1 MKKRY
6 LSIIL
11 STLLVISLVSDFAF
25 YDLWQQE
32 KDKVSELK
40 KELNE
45 ANKQIEALN
54 SNHEQ
59 EINQVASDF
68 VERLFTYDAGVYENG
83 REAALEMAIGKASEK
98 LTSQQ
103 IESQYGEFGVH
114 DESVTSLVSVT
125 DSVYNKTG
133 NDTATVT
140 LQFEQEVVMGV
151 IRTETR
157 NEIKL
162 WMQHTEE
169 DWKIKDYEMTQVI

>member
-1 MKKRY
+1 MNKGY

-11 STLLVISLVSDFAF
+11 GTLLMISLVGDFAF

-40 KELNE
+40 QELNK

-54 SNHEQ
+54 TNHEQ
-59 EINQVASDF
+59 EITKVAADF
-68 VERLFTYDAGVYENG
+68 VERLFTYDPRVYENG
-83 REAALEMAIGKASEK
+83 REAALEMAIGEAKGK
-98 LTSQQ
+98 LGQQ
-103 IESQYGEFGVH
+103 QEENKFGELGGQ
-114 DESVTSLVSVT
+114 DEIISSLVNIT

-133 NDTATVT
+133 NETATVT
-140 LQFEQEVVMGV
+140 IQFEQEIVMGV

-169 DWKIKDYEMTQVI
+169 DWKIEDYKMTQVI

>member
-1 MKKRY
+1 MNKRY

-11 STLLVISLVSDFAF
+11 GTLLVISLVGDFAF

-40 KELNE
+40 QELNE

-59 EINQVASDF
+59 EINKVAADF
-68 VERLFTYDAGVYENG
+68 VERLFTYEPHVYENG
-83 REAALEMAIGKASEK
+83 REAALEIAIGEAKDE
-98 LTSQQ
+98 LMQQ
-103 IESQYGEFGVH
+103 TENQYGEFGRQ
-114 DESVTSLVSVT
+114 DEAVTSLISIR

-133 NDTATVT
+133 NNTAVVKI
-140 LQFEQEVVMGV
+140 QFEQELVTDD
-151 IRTETR
+151 IRTITV

-162 WMQHTEE
+162 WMQCRDNKWEIE
-169 DWKIKDYEMTQVI
+169 NYELSYIL